1 MVWQCNHKFDGDQ
14 KCTTPHLTDD
24 DIKGLFVSAVN
35 QLITQ
40 KDAIITA
47 LTASLDTAF
56 DLTALKAEQAELE
69 SEMTV
74 VSDLI
79 QKCIY
84 ENARVALDQVEYQKR
99 YDGLTARF
107 DTAKARYEALDETIR
122 SKQSRRAKIEAF
134 LEALAKAELV
144 DTFDTALWCG
154 LVDFVT
160 VHGKDD
166 VRFTFKNGQEIKA

>member
-1 MVWQCNHKFDGDQ
+1 MSSFQQ
-14 KCTTPHLTDD
+14 KNIILINKKRKYAFAATTGACLA
-24 DIKGLFVSAVN
+24 IAV
-35 QLITQ
+35 
-40 KDAIITA
+40 IIIVNVIA
-47 LTASLDTAF
+47 A
-56 DLTALKAEQAELE
+56 
-69 SEMTV
+69 V
-74 VSDLI
+74 VSDRI
-79 QKCIY
+79 EKCIY
-84 ENARVALDQVEYQKR
+84 ENAHVALDQVEYQKS

-166 VRFTFKNGQEIKA
+166 VRFTFKNGQEIRA